1 MKRVEVPTD
10 DPYHLTIRLD
20 PDEIDV
26 LYATLCDAYN
36 ADETMPDAAAD
47 LHELLRRKRMANG
60 LRRACCDKRFPPK
73 HPGCTCAEV
82 ARIKAVVQQV
92 TELFDCPAAQLT
104 ATHVKVHEGL
114 AHDLRVAHE
123 AYVSQCRAIH
133 QYEIN
138 YAPDED

>member
-10 DPYHLTIRLD
+10 DPYHLTIRLS
-20 PDEIDV
+20 PDEIDA
-26 LYATLCDAYN
+26 LYATLDDAYN

-60 LRRACCDKRFPPK
+60 LRRACCGKRFPPK

-82 ARIKAVVQQV
+82 ARLKTAVQDIK
-92 TELFDCPAAQLT
+92 ELFECPAARLT
-104 ATHVKVHEGL
+104 ATHIQTHESL
-114 AHDLRVAHE
+114 SHDLRVAHE
-123 AYVSQCRAIH
+123 AYVSQCRAILA
-133 QYEIN
+133 YEIN